1 MPYTNYPSPYPAM
14 PAPGY
19 PPIIPAMPGYPY
31 MPQAPAMQQPVQQ
44 QMPQLPPAQMQTAP
58 PVPEPQKNMIFDW
71 VQGPEAASAYYVA
84 PGHGALL
91 MDINR
96 RTFYLTSRGADGI
109 PQQMRIFDYVQRVE
123 PASQPQQAQ
132 QAPQALPAAEPR
144 QDYVTRDEFDRLARE
159 VSYLNQHPTAQQPP
173 AEQQPPQQMPQQM
186 PQSGRMTQTEAATN
200 V

>member
-19 PPIIPAMPGYPY
+19 PPMMPAMPGYPY

-44 QMPQLPPAQMQTAP
+44 QMPQLPPAQMQAMPQQT
-58 PVPEPQKNMIFDW
+58 PEPQKNMIFDW

-132 QAPQALPAAEPR
+132 QAPQALPATEPR

-159 VSYLNQHPTAQQPP
+159 VSYLNQHPAAQQPP
-173 AEQQPPQQMPQQM
+173 AEQQPQTPQNT
-186 PQSGRMTQTEAATN
+186 RMMQTEAATN

>member
-19 PPIIPAMPGYPY
+19 PPMMPAMPGYPY
-31 MPQAPAMQQPVQQ
+31 MPQAPVMQQQPVQQ
-44 QMPQLPPAQMQTAP
+44 QMPQLPPAQMQAAP
-58 PVPEPQKNMIFDW
+58 PLPEPQKNMIFDW

-96 RTFYLTSRGADGI
+96 RTFYLTSRGTDGI

-132 QAPQALPAAEPR
+132 QALPAAEPR

-159 VSYLNQHPTAQQPP
+159 VSYLEQHPAAQQQPQ
-173 AEQQPPQQMPQQM
+173 EQQS